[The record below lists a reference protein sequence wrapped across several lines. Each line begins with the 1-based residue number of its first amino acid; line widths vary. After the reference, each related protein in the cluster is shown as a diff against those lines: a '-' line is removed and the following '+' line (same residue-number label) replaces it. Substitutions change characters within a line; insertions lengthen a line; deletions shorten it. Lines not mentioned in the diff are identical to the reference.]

1 MKKLLSVL
9 FLLSFTLAAV
19 YAQNIQIKG
28 TVVSGT
34 DNEPLPGVNVVVK
47 GNTSTGTITDF
58 NGTFTLS
65 APADAILSISYI
77 GFKSQEIAVK
87 GHKDIKIVLQ
97 EDSETLDEVVVVG
110 YGVQKKS
117 VVTASIAK
125 VSADDLAST
134 APVRMDNALKGLAS
148 GVTVTS
154 SSGQPGA
161 AAQIRVRGVGTI
173 RTENGAA
180 DPLYI
185 VDGMP
190 LEGGLDYLNPNDIA
204 SIEVLKDAAS
214 GAVYGA
220 RAANGVILV
229 TTKTGKI
236 GKTKVTYD
244 FSYGWQSAWKKRD
257 VLNASEYALMI
268 NEGAINAGIA
278 PKFSDPYSYGQG
290 TNWQDEV
297 FNNNAPMMNHQVSV
311 SGASEKVNYL
321 FSLGFYT
328 QDGIVGGNFDRS
340 NYERLTLRS
349 NTQYTLFDES
359 KERNWLNSVSG
370 ASEKVNYLFSL
381 GFYTQDGIVGG
392 NFDRSNYERLTLRS
406 NTQYTLFDE
415 SKERNW
421 LNSLKVTSNLSY
433 ARIKSTNFDDNSTW
447 GTPLGSVLALS
458 PILNVYDE
466 TEEAIKAQFDKYGT
480 TAEYTPV
487 YDPRNGKLFSI
498 PGEFGEMSNPIAKLS
513 LPGDKHWSH
522 KFVANFSAEL
532 QLWDNLKFKT
542 SYGADLSFW
551 GYDGYRPLYY
561 LRSGESSTQSSAYSR
576 KEDGTVWQLE
586 NVLMYDKSIDKHS
599 FSVLLGQSAKKSSG
613 SYLYGSRNNIT
624 NYSRPYIDASTGL
637 AANADRDAAG
647 APSVDATLA
656 SIFARASYN
665 YDERYML
672 QVTVRR
678 DGSSRFGPNN
688 HYAVF
693 PSFSLGWNLTNEK
706 FMNKRPNWLT
716 TTKIRLSWG
725 KNGNENI
732 GNFKYT
738 VLTSPGNNAI
748 FGSSE
753 NVINGVKA
761 SGLANPDLKW
771 EESEQLDF
779 GLDFG
784 FFNNALTF
792 TADYYKKKTNGML
805 MEMNIPFYVGEAK
818 PIGNVGKMENSGI
831 ELEAAYKFRVSDW
844 NFRVS
849 ANASYLKNKLIEYGN
864 ESGWENLDSFQGTGD
879 ISRAEN
885 GKPFPFFYG
894 YKTAGIFQNTDEVK
908 AYKNDKGELLQPTA
922 VPGDVRFVDVDGN
935 GIIDAN
941 DRTDIGKG
949 MPDWTF
955 GFNLGVSWKNFDLNM
970 MWQGTAGNDIYDATR
985 RTDIATSNL
994 PSWMLNRWTGEGTS
1008 NRIPRFVQ
1016 GDNVNWQSSDLYV
1029 YDGSYLRL
1037 KNIQL
1042 GYTLPAAL
1050 TQKVFISSLRFYVAA
1065 ENLFTFTKYHG
1076 FDPEISSGGTSLGI
1090 DYGVYP
1096 QARVWTIGASL
1107 SF

>member
-244 FSYGWQSAWKKRD
+244 FSYGWKSAWKKRD

-359 KERNWLNSVSG
+359 KERNWLNS
-370 ASEKVNYLFSL
+370 
-381 GFYTQDGIVGG
+381 
-392 NFDRSNYERLTLRS
+392 
-406 NTQYTLFDE
+406 
-415 SKERNW
+415 
-421 LNSLKVTSNLSY
+421 LKVTSNLSY

-447 GTPLGSVLALS
+447 GTPLGSALALS

-551 GYDGYRPLYY
+551 GYDSYRPLYY

>member
-359 KERNWLNSVSG
+359 KERNWLNS
-370 ASEKVNYLFSL
+370 
-381 GFYTQDGIVGG
+381 
-392 NFDRSNYERLTLRS
+392 
-406 NTQYTLFDE
+406 
-415 SKERNW
+415 
-421 LNSLKVTSNLSY
+421 LKVTSNLSY

-447 GTPLGSVLALS
+447 GTPLGSALALS

-551 GYDGYRPLYY
+551 GYDSYRPLYY

-748 FGSSE
+748 FGLSE

>member
-1 MKKLLSVL
+1 M
-9 FLLSFTLAAV
+9 
-19 YAQNIQIKG
+19 G
-28 TVVSGT
+28 
-34 DNEPLPGVNVVVK
+34 
-47 GNTSTGTITDF
+47 
-58 NGTFTLS
+58 S
-65 APADAILSISYI
+65 A
-77 GFKSQEIAVK
+77 
-87 GHKDIKIVLQ
+87 
-97 EDSETLDEVVVVG
+97 
-110 YGVQKKS
+110 
-117 VVTASIAK
+117 
-125 VSADDLAST
+125 
-134 APVRMDNALKGLAS
+134 
-148 GVTVTS
+148 
-154 SSGQPGA
+154 
-161 AAQIRVRGVGTI
+161 
-173 RTENGAA
+173 
-180 DPLYI
+180 
-185 VDGMP
+185 
-190 LEGGLDYLNPNDIA
+190 
-204 SIEVLKDAAS
+204 
-214 GAVYGA
+214 
-220 RAANGVILV
+220 
-229 TTKTGKI
+229 
-236 GKTKVTYD
+236 
-244 FSYGWQSAWKKRD
+244 
-257 VLNASEYALMI
+257 
-268 NEGAINAGIA
+268 
-278 PKFSDPYSYGQG
+278 
-290 TNWQDEV
+290 
-297 FNNNAPMMNHQVSV
+297 
-311 SGASEKVNYL
+311 
-321 FSLGFYT
+321 
-328 QDGIVGGNFDRS
+328 
-340 NYERLTLRS
+340 
-349 NTQYTLFDES
+349 
-359 KERNWLNSVSG
+359 
-370 ASEKVNYLFSL
+370 
-381 GFYTQDGIVGG
+381 
-392 NFDRSNYERLTLRS
+392 
-406 NTQYTLFDE
+406 
-415 SKERNW
+415 
-421 LNSLKVTSNLSY
+421 
-433 ARIKSTNFDDNSTW
+433 
-447 GTPLGSVLALS
+447 LALS

-551 GYDGYRPLYY
+551 GYDSYRPLYY

-748 FGSSE
+748 FGLSE

>member
-1 MKKLLSVL
+1 
-9 FLLSFTLAAV
+9 
-19 YAQNIQIKG
+19 
-28 TVVSGT
+28 
-34 DNEPLPGVNVVVK
+34 
-47 GNTSTGTITDF
+47 
-58 NGTFTLS
+58 
-65 APADAILSISYI
+65 
-77 GFKSQEIAVK
+77 
-87 GHKDIKIVLQ
+87 
-97 EDSETLDEVVVVG
+97 
-110 YGVQKKS
+110 
-117 VVTASIAK
+117 
-125 VSADDLAST
+125 
-134 APVRMDNALKGLAS
+134 
-148 GVTVTS
+148 
-154 SSGQPGA
+154 
-161 AAQIRVRGVGTI
+161 
-173 RTENGAA
+173 
-180 DPLYI
+180 
-185 VDGMP
+185 MP

-359 KERNWLNSVSG
+359 KERNWLNS
-370 ASEKVNYLFSL
+370 
-381 GFYTQDGIVGG
+381 
-392 NFDRSNYERLTLRS
+392 
-406 NTQYTLFDE
+406 
-415 SKERNW
+415 
-421 LNSLKVTSNLSY
+421 LKVTSNLSY
-433 ARIKSTNFDDNSTW
+433 ARIKSTSFDDNSTW
-447 GTPLGSVLALS
+447 GTPLGSALALS

>member
-161 AAQIRVRGVGTI
+161 AAQIRVRGVGSI

-359 KERNWLNSVSG
+359 KERNWLNS
-370 ASEKVNYLFSL
+370 
-381 GFYTQDGIVGG
+381 
-392 NFDRSNYERLTLRS
+392 
-406 NTQYTLFDE
+406 
-415 SKERNW
+415 
-421 LNSLKVTSNLSY
+421 LKVTSNLSY

-447 GTPLGSVLALS
+447 GTPLGSALALS

>member
-359 KERNWLNSVSG
+359 KERNWLNS
-370 ASEKVNYLFSL
+370 
-381 GFYTQDGIVGG
+381 
-392 NFDRSNYERLTLRS
+392 
-406 NTQYTLFDE
+406 
-415 SKERNW
+415 
-421 LNSLKVTSNLSY
+421 LKVTSNLSY

-447 GTPLGSVLALS
+447 GTPLGSALALS

-480 TAEYTPV
+480 TAECTPV

-551 GYDGYRPLYY
+551 GYDSYRPLYY

>member
-34 DNEPLPGVNVVVK
+34 DNEPLPGVNVIVK

-359 KERNWLNSVSG
+359 KERNWLNS
-370 ASEKVNYLFSL
+370 
-381 GFYTQDGIVGG
+381 
-392 NFDRSNYERLTLRS
+392 
-406 NTQYTLFDE
+406 
-415 SKERNW
+415 
-421 LNSLKVTSNLSY
+421 LKVTSNLSY

-447 GTPLGSVLALS
+447 GTPLGSALALS

>member
-47 GNTSTGTITDF
+47 GNTSTSTITDF

-65 APADAILSISYI
+65 ARADAILSISYI

-359 KERNWLNSVSG
+359 KERNWLNS
-370 ASEKVNYLFSL
+370 
-381 GFYTQDGIVGG
+381 
-392 NFDRSNYERLTLRS
+392 
-406 NTQYTLFDE
+406 
-415 SKERNW
+415 
-421 LNSLKVTSNLSY
+421 LKVTSNLSY

-447 GTPLGSVLALS
+447 GTPLGSALALS

-551 GYDGYRPLYY
+551 GYDSYRPLYY

>member
-1 MKKLLSVL
+1 MFASFGCEHKKSIVNLNLVKLKKKLLSVL

-77 GFKSQEIAVK
+77 GFKSQGIAVK

-359 KERNWLNSVSG
+359 KERNWLNS
-370 ASEKVNYLFSL
+370 
-381 GFYTQDGIVGG
+381 
-392 NFDRSNYERLTLRS
+392 
-406 NTQYTLFDE
+406 
-415 SKERNW
+415 
-421 LNSLKVTSNLSY
+421 LKVTSNLSY

-447 GTPLGSVLALS
+447 GTPLGSALALS

-551 GYDGYRPLYY
+551 GYDSYRPLYY

>member
-359 KERNWLNSVSG
+359 KERNWLNS
-370 ASEKVNYLFSL
+370 
-381 GFYTQDGIVGG
+381 
-392 NFDRSNYERLTLRS
+392 
-406 NTQYTLFDE
+406 
-415 SKERNW
+415 
-421 LNSLKVTSNLSY
+421 LKVTSNLSY

-447 GTPLGSVLALS
+447 GTPLGSALALS

-551 GYDGYRPLYY
+551 GYDSYRPLYY

-792 TADYYKKKTNGML
+792 TADYYKKTNGML

>member
-359 KERNWLNSVSG
+359 KERNWLNS
-370 ASEKVNYLFSL
+370 
-381 GFYTQDGIVGG
+381 
-392 NFDRSNYERLTLRS
+392 
-406 NTQYTLFDE
+406 
-415 SKERNW
+415 
-421 LNSLKVTSNLSY
+421 LKVTSNLSY

-447 GTPLGSVLALS
+447 GTPLGSALALS

-532 QLWDNLKFKT
+532 QFWDNLKFKT

-551 GYDGYRPLYY
+551 GYDSYRPLYY

-688 HYAVF
+688 HYAVV

>member
-77 GFKSQEIAVK
+77 GFKSQEIAIK

-359 KERNWLNSVSG
+359 KERNWLNS
-370 ASEKVNYLFSL
+370 
-381 GFYTQDGIVGG
+381 
-392 NFDRSNYERLTLRS
+392 
-406 NTQYTLFDE
+406 
-415 SKERNW
+415 
-421 LNSLKVTSNLSY
+421 LKVTSNLSY

-447 GTPLGSVLALS
+447 GTPLGSALALS

-551 GYDGYRPLYY
+551 GYDSYRPLYY

>member
-359 KERNWLNSVSG
+359 KERNWLNS
-370 ASEKVNYLFSL
+370 
-381 GFYTQDGIVGG
+381 
-392 NFDRSNYERLTLRS
+392 
-406 NTQYTLFDE
+406 
-415 SKERNW
+415 
-421 LNSLKVTSNLSY
+421 LKVTSNLSY

-447 GTPLGSVLALS
+447 GTPLGSALALS

-994 PSWMLNRWTGEGTS
+994 PSWMLNRRTGEGTS

>member
-236 GKTKVTYD
+236 DKTKVTYD

-359 KERNWLNSVSG
+359 KERNWLNS
-370 ASEKVNYLFSL
+370 
-381 GFYTQDGIVGG
+381 
-392 NFDRSNYERLTLRS
+392 
-406 NTQYTLFDE
+406 
-415 SKERNW
+415 
-421 LNSLKVTSNLSY
+421 LKVTSNLSY

-447 GTPLGSVLALS
+447 GTPLGSALALS

-551 GYDGYRPLYY
+551 GYDSYRPLYY

>member
-359 KERNWLNSVSG
+359 KERNWLNS
-370 ASEKVNYLFSL
+370 
-381 GFYTQDGIVGG
+381 
-392 NFDRSNYERLTLRS
+392 
-406 NTQYTLFDE
+406 
-415 SKERNW
+415 
-421 LNSLKVTSNLSY
+421 LKVTSNLSY

-447 GTPLGSVLALS
+447 GTPLGSALALS

-551 GYDGYRPLYY
+551 GYDSYRPLYY

-1096 QARVWTIGASL
+1096 QARVWTFGASL

>member
-328 QDGIVGGNFDRS
+328 QDGIVGGN
-340 NYERLTLRS
+340 L
-349 NTQYTLFDES
+349 
-359 KERNWLNSVSG
+359 
-370 ASEKVNYLFSL
+370 
-381 GFYTQDGIVGG
+381 
-392 NFDRSNYERLTLRS
+392 DRSNYERLTLRS

-447 GTPLGSVLALS
+447 GTPLGSALALS

-551 GYDGYRPLYY
+551 GYDSYRPLYY

>member
-190 LEGGLDYLNPNDIA
+190 LEGWLDYLNPNDIA

-359 KERNWLNSVSG
+359 KERNWLNS
-370 ASEKVNYLFSL
+370 
-381 GFYTQDGIVGG
+381 
-392 NFDRSNYERLTLRS
+392 
-406 NTQYTLFDE
+406 
-415 SKERNW
+415 
-421 LNSLKVTSNLSY
+421 LKVTSNLSY

-447 GTPLGSVLALS
+447 GTPLGSALALS

>member
-359 KERNWLNSVSG
+359 KERNWLNS
-370 ASEKVNYLFSL
+370 
-381 GFYTQDGIVGG
+381 
-392 NFDRSNYERLTLRS
+392 
-406 NTQYTLFDE
+406 
-415 SKERNW
+415 
-421 LNSLKVTSNLSY
+421 LKVTSNLSY

-447 GTPLGSVLALS
+447 GTPLGSALALS

-792 TADYYKKKTNGML
+792 T
-805 MEMNIPFYVGEAK
+805 
-818 PIGNVGKMENSGI
+818 
-831 ELEAAYKFRVSDW
+831 
-844 NFRVS
+844 
-849 ANASYLKNKLIEYGN
+849 
-864 ESGWENLDSFQGTGD
+864 
-879 ISRAEN
+879 
-885 GKPFPFFYG
+885 
-894 YKTAGIFQNTDEVK
+894 
-908 AYKNDKGELLQPTA
+908 LQQTITRRKPTA
-922 VPGDVRFVDVDGN
+922 C
-935 GIIDAN
+935 
-941 DRTDIGKG
+941 
-949 MPDWTF
+949 
-955 GFNLGVSWKNFDLNM
+955 
-970 MWQGTAGNDIYDATR
+970 
-985 RTDIATSNL
+985 
-994 PSWMLNRWTGEGTS
+994 
-1008 NRIPRFVQ
+1008 
-1016 GDNVNWQSSDLYV
+1016 
-1029 YDGSYLRL
+1029 
-1037 KNIQL
+1037 
-1042 GYTLPAAL
+1042 
-1050 TQKVFISSLRFYVAA
+1050 
-1065 ENLFTFTKYHG
+1065 
-1076 FDPEISSGGTSLGI
+1076 
-1090 DYGVYP
+1090 
-1096 QARVWTIGASL
+1096 
-1107 SF
+1107 

>member
-359 KERNWLNSVSG
+359 KERNWLNS
-370 ASEKVNYLFSL
+370 
-381 GFYTQDGIVGG
+381 
-392 NFDRSNYERLTLRS
+392 
-406 NTQYTLFDE
+406 
-415 SKERNW
+415 
-421 LNSLKVTSNLSY
+421 LKVTSNLSY

-447 GTPLGSVLALS
+447 GTPLGSALALS

-551 GYDGYRPLYY
+551 GYDSYRPLYY

-864 ESGWENLDSFQGTGD
+864 ESGWENLDSF
-879 ISRAEN
+879 
-885 GKPFPFFYG
+885 
-894 YKTAGIFQNTDEVK
+894 
-908 AYKNDKGELLQPTA
+908 
-922 VPGDVRFVDVDGN
+922 
-935 GIIDAN
+935 
-941 DRTDIGKG
+941 
-949 MPDWTF
+949 
-955 GFNLGVSWKNFDLNM
+955 
-970 MWQGTAGNDIYDATR
+970 
-985 RTDIATSNL
+985 
-994 PSWMLNRWTGEGTS
+994 
-1008 NRIPRFVQ
+1008 
-1016 GDNVNWQSSDLYV
+1016 
-1029 YDGSYLRL
+1029 
-1037 KNIQL
+1037 
-1042 GYTLPAAL
+1042 
-1050 TQKVFISSLRFYVAA
+1050 
-1065 ENLFTFTKYHG
+1065 
-1076 FDPEISSGGTSLGI
+1076 
-1090 DYGVYP
+1090 
-1096 QARVWTIGASL
+1096 
-1107 SF
+1107 

>member
-359 KERNWLNSVSG
+359 KERNWLNS
-370 ASEKVNYLFSL
+370 
-381 GFYTQDGIVGG
+381 
-392 NFDRSNYERLTLRS
+392 
-406 NTQYTLFDE
+406 
-415 SKERNW
+415 
-421 LNSLKVTSNLSY
+421 LKVTSNLSY

-447 GTPLGSVLALS
+447 GTPLGSALALS

-1008 NRIPRFVQ
+1008 NRISRFVQ

>member
-278 PKFSDPYSYGQG
+278 PEFSDPYSYGQG

-359 KERNWLNSVSG
+359 KERNWLNS
-370 ASEKVNYLFSL
+370 
-381 GFYTQDGIVGG
+381 
-392 NFDRSNYERLTLRS
+392 
-406 NTQYTLFDE
+406 
-415 SKERNW
+415 
-421 LNSLKVTSNLSY
+421 LKVTSNLSY

-447 GTPLGSVLALS
+447 GTPLGSALALS

>member
-173 RTENGAA
+173 RTENGAT

-359 KERNWLNSVSG
+359 KERNWLNS
-370 ASEKVNYLFSL
+370 
-381 GFYTQDGIVGG
+381 
-392 NFDRSNYERLTLRS
+392 
-406 NTQYTLFDE
+406 
-415 SKERNW
+415 
-421 LNSLKVTSNLSY
+421 LKVTSNLSY

-447 GTPLGSVLALS
+447 GTPLGSALALS

-624 NYSRPYIDASTGL
+624 NYSRPYIDESTGL

>member
-359 KERNWLNSVSG
+359 KERNWLNS
-370 ASEKVNYLFSL
+370 
-381 GFYTQDGIVGG
+381 
-392 NFDRSNYERLTLRS
+392 
-406 NTQYTLFDE
+406 
-415 SKERNW
+415 
-421 LNSLKVTSNLSY
+421 LKVTSNLSY

-447 GTPLGSVLALS
+447 GTPLGSALALS

-551 GYDGYRPLYY
+551 GYDSYRPLYY

-970 MWQGTAGNDIYDATR
+970 MWQGTAGNDISDAPR

>member
-359 KERNWLNSVSG
+359 KERNWLNS
-370 ASEKVNYLFSL
+370 
-381 GFYTQDGIVGG
+381 
-392 NFDRSNYERLTLRS
+392 
-406 NTQYTLFDE
+406 
-415 SKERNW
+415 
-421 LNSLKVTSNLSY
+421 LKVTSNLSY

-447 GTPLGSVLALS
+447 GTPLGSALALS

-551 GYDGYRPLYY
+551 GYDSYRPLYY

-955 GFNLGVSWKNFDLNM
+955 GFNLGVSWK
-970 MWQGTAGNDIYDATR
+970 
-985 RTDIATSNL
+985 TS
-994 PSWMLNRWTGEGTS
+994 T
-1008 NRIPRFVQ
+1008 
-1016 GDNVNWQSSDLYV
+1016 
-1029 YDGSYLRL
+1029 
-1037 KNIQL
+1037 
-1042 GYTLPAAL
+1042 
-1050 TQKVFISSLRFYVAA
+1050 
-1065 ENLFTFTKYHG
+1065 
-1076 FDPEISSGGTSLGI
+1076 
-1090 DYGVYP
+1090 
-1096 QARVWTIGASL
+1096 
-1107 SF
+1107 

>member
-359 KERNWLNSVSG
+359 KERNWLNS
-370 ASEKVNYLFSL
+370 
-381 GFYTQDGIVGG
+381 
-392 NFDRSNYERLTLRS
+392 
-406 NTQYTLFDE
+406 
-415 SKERNW
+415 
-421 LNSLKVTSNLSY
+421 LKVTSNLSY

-447 GTPLGSVLALS
+447 GTPLGSALALS

-480 TAEYTPV
+480 TAECTPV

-551 GYDGYRPLYY
+551 GYDSYRPLYY

-613 SYLYGSRNNIT
+613 SYLYGSRNNMT

-784 FFNNALTF
+784 FFNTALTF

>member
-359 KERNWLNSVSG
+359 KERNWLNS
-370 ASEKVNYLFSL
+370 
-381 GFYTQDGIVGG
+381 
-392 NFDRSNYERLTLRS
+392 
-406 NTQYTLFDE
+406 
-415 SKERNW
+415 
-421 LNSLKVTSNLSY
+421 LKVTSNLSY

-447 GTPLGSVLALS
+447 GTPLGSALALS

-985 RTDIATSNL
+985 RTGIATSNL

>member
-97 EDSETLDEVVVVG
+97 EDAETLDEVVVVG

-359 KERNWLNSVSG
+359 KERNWLNS
-370 ASEKVNYLFSL
+370 
-381 GFYTQDGIVGG
+381 
-392 NFDRSNYERLTLRS
+392 
-406 NTQYTLFDE
+406 
-415 SKERNW
+415 
-421 LNSLKVTSNLSY
+421 LKVTSNLSY

-447 GTPLGSVLALS
+447 GTPLGSALALS

-831 ELEAAYKFRVSDW
+831 ELEAAYKFRVSD
-844 NFRVS
+844 
-849 ANASYLKNKLIEYGN
+849 
-864 ESGWENLDSFQGTGD
+864 
-879 ISRAEN
+879 
-885 GKPFPFFYG
+885 
-894 YKTAGIFQNTDEVK
+894 
-908 AYKNDKGELLQPTA
+908 
-922 VPGDVRFVDVDGN
+922 
-935 GIIDAN
+935 
-941 DRTDIGKG
+941 
-949 MPDWTF
+949 
-955 GFNLGVSWKNFDLNM
+955 
-970 MWQGTAGNDIYDATR
+970 
-985 RTDIATSNL
+985 
-994 PSWMLNRWTGEGTS
+994 
-1008 NRIPRFVQ
+1008 
-1016 GDNVNWQSSDLYV
+1016 
-1029 YDGSYLRL
+1029 
-1037 KNIQL
+1037 
-1042 GYTLPAAL
+1042 
-1050 TQKVFISSLRFYVAA
+1050 
-1065 ENLFTFTKYHG
+1065 
-1076 FDPEISSGGTSLGI
+1076 
-1090 DYGVYP
+1090 
-1096 QARVWTIGASL
+1096 
-1107 SF
+1107 

>member
-1 MKKLLSVL
+1 M
-9 FLLSFTLAAV
+9 
-19 YAQNIQIKG
+19 
-28 TVVSGT
+28 VSGT

-359 KERNWLNSVSG
+359 KERNWLNS
-370 ASEKVNYLFSL
+370 
-381 GFYTQDGIVGG
+381 
-392 NFDRSNYERLTLRS
+392 
-406 NTQYTLFDE
+406 
-415 SKERNW
+415 
-421 LNSLKVTSNLSY
+421 LKVTSNLSY
-433 ARIKSTNFDDNSTW
+433 ARIKSTSFDDNSTW
-447 GTPLGSVLALS
+447 GTPLGSALALS

-955 GFNLGVSWKNFDLNM
+955 GFNLGVSWKSFDLNM

>member
-359 KERNWLNSVSG
+359 KERNWLNS
-370 ASEKVNYLFSL
+370 
-381 GFYTQDGIVGG
+381 
-392 NFDRSNYERLTLRS
+392 
-406 NTQYTLFDE
+406 
-415 SKERNW
+415 
-421 LNSLKVTSNLSY
+421 LKVTSNLSY

-447 GTPLGSVLALS
+447 GTPLGSALALS

-1016 GDNVNWQSSDLYV
+1016 GDNVNWQSSDLYI

>member
-190 LEGGLDYLNPNDIA
+190 LEGGLDYLNPNDSA

-359 KERNWLNSVSG
+359 KERNWLNS
-370 ASEKVNYLFSL
+370 
-381 GFYTQDGIVGG
+381 
-392 NFDRSNYERLTLRS
+392 
-406 NTQYTLFDE
+406 
-415 SKERNW
+415 
-421 LNSLKVTSNLSY
+421 LKVTSNLSY

-447 GTPLGSVLALS
+447 GTPLGSALALS

>member
-204 SIEVLKDAAS
+204 SIKVLKDAAS

-359 KERNWLNSVSG
+359 KERNWLNS
-370 ASEKVNYLFSL
+370 
-381 GFYTQDGIVGG
+381 
-392 NFDRSNYERLTLRS
+392 
-406 NTQYTLFDE
+406 
-415 SKERNW
+415 
-421 LNSLKVTSNLSY
+421 LKVTSNLSY

-447 GTPLGSVLALS
+447 GTPLGSALALS

-922 VPGDVRFVDVDGN
+922 VSGDVRFVDVDGN

>member
-173 RTENGAA
+173 RTENGAT

-359 KERNWLNSVSG
+359 KERNWLNS
-370 ASEKVNYLFSL
+370 
-381 GFYTQDGIVGG
+381 
-392 NFDRSNYERLTLRS
+392 
-406 NTQYTLFDE
+406 
-415 SKERNW
+415 
-421 LNSLKVTSNLSY
+421 LKVTSNLSY

-447 GTPLGSVLALS
+447 GTPLGSALALS

-894 YKTAGIFQNTDEVK
+894 YKTTGIFQNTDEVK